1 MGPSFGGVMSALVF
15 LLLFFT
21 QPTHGRATD
30 IQLGRISSR
39 VAVEPVHASASE
51 VAGVYGHQREDAVS
65 ADISEVRTAL
75 YLFPDGTYLF
85 VQRASIMPATIFDKG
100 HWRIASDV
108 LEVTSTRDV
117 TWNPDLE
124 RKFLIL
130 RRTSHPEE
138 FLLVGTDLALNRF
151 ERLAGNDAESALM
164 TVARKR
170 KRAIEPERAARLK
183 DYLVRKAWHPERFVD
198 APPTSF

>member
-1 MGPSFGGVMSALVF
+1 MSALVF
-15 LLLFFT
+15 FLLVFF

-39 VAVEPVHASASE
+39 LPVEPVHASASE
-51 VAGVYGHQREDAVS
+51 VAGVYGHQREDTVS
-65 ADISEVRTAL
+65 ADSSQVRTAL

-100 HWRIASDV
+100 HWKVVADV
-108 LEVTSTRDV
+108 LEVSSARDV

-138 FLLVGTDLALNRF
+138 FLLVGTDLAVKRF
-151 ERLAGNDAESALM
+151 ERLAGNDAEGALM

-170 KRAIEPERAARLK
+170 KRVIEPERSTRLK
-183 DYLVRKAWHPERFVD
+183 DYLMRKAWHPERFGD
-198 APPTSF
+198 EPSTSL